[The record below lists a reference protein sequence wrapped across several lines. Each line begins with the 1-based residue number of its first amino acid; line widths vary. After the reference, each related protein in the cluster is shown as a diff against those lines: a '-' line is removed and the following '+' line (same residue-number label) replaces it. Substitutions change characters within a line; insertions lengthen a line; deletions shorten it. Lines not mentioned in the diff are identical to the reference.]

1 MGITSTFNTFLKI
14 ALETSRGNVP
24 DRTTNP
30 MWFSGGKWFDVTP
43 EGLPS
48 LQNQQAIIFAAG
60 TAGKRTRNNRAPVLG
75 RHWSDGGFSFPVTE
89 DFMGALLYATLGS
102 GSANSVAPSSL
113 MNEEP
118 APGGAA
124 KSFVLASQPT
134 GGGNILE
141 FYVSGASAGGLLSVS
156 GIDAYGN
163 GASETLSFAS
173 AGSFYTR
180 TSFSSIGASG
190 IQISGNHGGA
200 SLSVRGVQ
208 YWEYIFSVNATSGV
222 TMSIEDGGNPMS
234 GATSKAFL
242 RSGMVVQEF
251 TLNTPADQ
259 RDGLFTGNVSFEGNP
274 GSEVTA
280 TSLNSVSAISVWPA
294 WGLNITRD
302 GVNWHQVTNAALTVA
317 AGGRNYRAAA
327 GTRSPQGSFFGA
339 LEVTGAMDILVV
351 DEAEYNRWLGASRHS
366 LHLNW
371 DTPHKLTTT
380 KNQALSASLTSAYL
394 ENITQGESDD
404 ALTLSADIRTID
416 DATDSVIRF
425 KLTCGVPPQA
435 YNLA

>member
-14 ALETSRGNVP
+14 ALETSRGNTP

-30 MWFSGGKWFDVTP
+30 MWFQSGRWFDVTP

-89 DFMGALLYATLGS
+89 DFIGALIYATLGS
-102 GSANSVAPSSL
+102 GSANTVGASSL
-113 MNEEP
+113 LNEEP
-118 APGGAA
+118 LEGGTA
-124 KSFVLASQPT
+124 KSLVLASQPT
-134 GGGNILE
+134 SGGNILE
-141 FYVSGASAGGLLSVS
+141 FYVSGASAGGLISVS

-163 GASETLSFAS
+163 GASETISFAS

-190 IQISGNHGGA
+190 VNVSGNHGGG
-200 SLSVRGVQ
+200 SISIRGIPYWQ
-208 YWEYIFSVNATSGV
+208 YTFSVNPTSGI
-222 TMSIEDGGNPMS
+222 TMAIEDGGNPIS

-259 RDGLFTGNVSFEGNP
+259 RDGLVMGNVNFEGNP
-274 GSEVTA
+274 GSEVTS

-339 LEVTGAMDILVV
+339 LEVTGALDILVI
-351 DEAEYNRWLGASRHS
+351 DENEYNRWLGASRQS
-366 LHLNW
+366 LYLLW
-371 DTPHKLTTT
+371 DTPHKLTSAS
-380 KNQALSASLTSAYL
+380 NQMLGASLTSAYL

-404 ALTLSADIRTID
+404 ALTLSADIRSID
-416 DATDSVIRF
+416 DANDSVIKF
-425 KLTCGVPPQA
+425 QLTCGVPPQA